1 LIKLSNSPQRF
12 LTEDYLMIP
21 LLLLENLKKMLKNML
36 KSNKLELSKIYVN
49 LKYPLETE
57 QP

>member
-1 LIKLSNSPQRF
+1 
-12 LTEDYLMIP
+12 MIP